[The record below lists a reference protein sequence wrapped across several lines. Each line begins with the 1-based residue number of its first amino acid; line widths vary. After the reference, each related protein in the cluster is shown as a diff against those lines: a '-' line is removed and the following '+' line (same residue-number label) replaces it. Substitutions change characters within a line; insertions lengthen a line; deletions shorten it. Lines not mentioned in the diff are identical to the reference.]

1 MADKMIAAPPNEPVH
16 DACRIGLGA
25 VTRVFVGWSL
35 RHEATRWRPALLMVL
50 PLLVAGV
57 LAATTWFTWRWP
69 RPVTG
74 RVAMLQLI
82 WVAAVAIGFG
92 GVQYASKAV
101 CWELS
106 REMRDIVRLTGLNA
120 QTLLWA
126 KTLTRWGTIC
136 WSLLLLLP
144 LALLA
149 FTLGG
154 VARDQL
160 VAGAFGLALI
170 AALVGSMAMLAG
182 VLTCNAQNPEKMAAN
197 VTGSVLVIYN
207 MAFAAVSQM
216 IYWGWWWTTGDT
228 APVELFCRQLALY
241 SPSVS
246 VSQALT
252 SPGLFSPLEL
262 GYWMHFVTAAVCA
275 GVASLG
281 MHFQWQSDASDGRL
295 VEEEASQGRAV
306 GQRRKLWARYFTS
319 TRVRP
324 EPALGLDDRALLTD
338 VEQTAERPSV
348 TSGVSTMGADAEEP
362 GGLRHP
368 AQTRVVAARP
378 SRRPRCSDRPFFWKD
393 VYILSEERKRVNLM
407 SLFYVVAAM
416 GLFSFLAVI
425 AHDTRDFGGAA
436 IFFSIMS
443 IIVASLVISVR
454 FDSLLTA
461 EFRDRTWGSLML
473 LPVDPC
479 HLLFTKLWAALWE
492 QRFVVLPVGVAQVTL
507 LLAMPTG
514 AYVAGIAVVFAPLAA
529 CLMCQMSAINQ
540 LLGKKWWV
548 GIVQAVAFIAVLVGS
563 GVMFAMCGVAPGF
576 ALTTVFLTAI
586 LLATQFW
593 LIHPLARSW
602 SEP

>member
-1 MADKMIAAPPNEPVH
+1 MADEVMAAAPNEPVH
-16 DACRIGLGA
+16 AARRIGFGA

-35 RHEATRWRPALLMVL
+35 RHEATRWRPALVMLL

-57 LAATTWFTWRWP
+57 LAATTWTTWRWP
-69 RPVTG
+69 RPMTG

-101 CWELS
+101 CWEMS

-120 QTLLWA
+120 QTLLWT
-126 KTLTRWGTIC
+126 KSLTRWGTIG
-136 WSLLLLLP
+136 WSLLLLWP

-160 VAGAFGLALI
+160 VAGAFGLTLI

-182 VLTCNAQNPEKMAAN
+182 VLTCNAENPEKMAAN
-197 VTGSVLVIYN
+197 ITGTVLVIYN
-207 MAFAAVSQM
+207 MAFATISQA

-228 APVELFCRQLALY
+228 TSVELFCRQLTLY
-241 SPSVS
+241 GPTVS

-252 SPGLFSPLEL
+252 SPGLFSPLEM
-262 GYWMHFVTAAVCA
+262 GYWMHFITAAFCA

-281 MHFQWQSDASDGRL
+281 MHFQWQGDASDGRI
-295 VEEEASQGRAV
+295 VEEEASQSRAV
-306 GQRRKLWARYFTS
+306 GRRRGFWARYFSS
-319 TRVRP
+319 TKR
-324 EPALGLDDRALLTD
+324 
-338 VEQTAERPSV
+338 
-348 TSGVSTMGADAEEP
+348 ADAEEP

-368 AQTRVVAARP
+368 AQTRVLVSRP
-378 SRRPRCSDRPFFWKD
+378 TGRPMCSDRPFFWKD
-393 VYILSEERKRVNLM
+393 VYILSEERKRVNWA
-407 SLFYVVAAM
+407 SLFYVVAAI
-416 GLFSFLAVI
+416 GLAAFLAVI
-425 AHDTRDFGGAA
+425 AHTQNFGDAA
-436 IFFSIMS
+436 IFFSILS

-454 FDSLLTA
+454 FDSLLTV

-479 HLLFTKLWAALWE
+479 SLLYTKLWAALWE
-492 QRFVVLPVGVAQVTL
+492 QRFVAFPVGVAQVAL

-514 AYVAGIAVVFAPLAA
+514 AYVAGIAVVLAPLAA
-529 CLMCQMSAINQ
+529 GLMCQMSAINQ

-548 GIVQAVAFIAVLVGS
+548 GLVQAVAFIAVLVGA
-563 GVMFAMCGVAPGF
+563 GVLFATCGVAPGF
-576 ALTTVFLTAI
+576 ALTTVFLTVI
-586 LLATQFW
+586 LFATQFW
-593 LIHPLARSW
+593 LVHPLARNW

>member
-1 MADKMIAAPPNEPVH
+1 MADEVIAAAPNEPVH
-16 DACRIGLGA
+16 DARWIGLGA
-25 VTRVFVGWSL
+25 VMRVFVGWSL
-35 RHEATRWRPALLMVL
+35 RHEATRWRPALVMVL

-69 RPVTG
+69 QPVTG

-82 WVAAVAIGFG
+82 WVAAVAVGLG
-92 GVQYASKAV
+92 GAQYASKAV

-106 REMRDIVRLTGLNA
+106 REMRDIVRLTSLDA
-120 QTLLWA
+120 QTLLWT

-160 VAGAFGLALI
+160 VAGAFGLMLV

-197 VTGSVLVIYN
+197 VTGTILVIYN
-207 MAFAAVSQM
+207 MAFVAVSQL

-228 APVELFCRQLALY
+228 TPVELFCRQLALY

-252 SPGLFSPLEL
+252 SPGLFSPLEV
-262 GYWMHFVTAAVCA
+262 GYWLHFVTAAACA
-275 GVASLG
+275 GVASRG
-281 MHFQWQSDASDGRL
+281 MHFQWRADFSGERL
-295 VEEEASQGRAV
+295 VDDEPDKAQAV
-306 GQRRKLWARYFTS
+306 GRRRRFWARYFTLN
-319 TRVRP
+319 RVRT
-324 EPALGLDDRALLTD
+324 AGAVGLDDRTLPTE
-338 VEQTAERPSV
+338 VER
-348 TSGVSTMGADAEEP
+348 TSRRLFVSSDESAMGADAEEP
-362 GGLRHP
+362 GGLRRP
-368 AQTRVVAARP
+368 AQTRVVAAR
-378 SRRPRCSDRPFFWKD
+378 STGRPRCSDRPFFWKD
-393 VYILSEERKRVNLM
+393 VYILSEERKRVNWA
-407 SLFYVVAAM
+407 SLFYVVAAIGM
-416 GLFSFLAVI
+416 AAFLAVI
-425 AHDTRDFGGAA
+425 AHVQDFGGAA

-454 FDSLLTA
+454 FDSLLTV

-479 HLLFTKLWAALWE
+479 DLLFTKLWAALWE

-529 CLMCQMSAINQ
+529 CLMCQMSAVNQ

-548 GIVQAVAFIAVLVGS
+548 GIVQVVAFIAVLVGS
-563 GVMFAMCGVAPGF
+563 GVIFATCGVEVGF
-576 ALTTVFLTAI
+576 ALTTVLFTVI
-586 LLATQFW
+586 LFATQFW
-593 LIHPLARSW
+593 LVHPLARSW

>member
-1 MADKMIAAPPNEPVH
+1 MADEVVATTPTEPAP
-16 DACRIGLGA
+16 DARQIGIGA

-35 RHEATRWRPALLMVL
+35 RHEATRWRPALVMLL

-57 LAATTWFTWRWP
+57 LAATTWTTWRWP
-69 RPVTG
+69 RPMTG

-101 CWELS
+101 CWEMS

-120 QTLLWA
+120 QTLLWT
-126 KTLTRWGTIC
+126 KSLTRWGTIG
-136 WSLLLLLP
+136 WSLLLLWP

-154 VARDQL
+154 VRLDQL

-182 VLTCNAQNPEKMAAN
+182 VLTCNAENPEKMAAN
-197 VTGSVLVIYN
+197 ITGTVLVIYN
-207 MAFAAVSQM
+207 LAFAAVSQA
-216 IYWGWWWTTGDT
+216 IYWGWWATKGDT
-228 APVELFCRQLALY
+228 APVDLVCLQLALY

-246 VSQALT
+246 VSQALA
-252 SPGLFSPLEL
+252 SPSLFSPLEV
-262 GYWMHFVTAAVCA
+262 GYWMHFVSAAVCA

-281 MHFQWQSDASDGRL
+281 MHFQWYSSVGDGRL
-295 VEEEASQGRAV
+295 VEEAASQDRAV
-306 GQRRKLWARYFTS
+306 DQRRGIWARYFSSNLVRLERVIDGGELTS
-319 TRVRP
+319 QT
-324 EPALGLDDRALLTD
+324 DD
-338 VEQTAERPSV
+338 EQTKR
-348 TSGVSTMGADAEEP
+348 ADAEEP
-362 GGLRHP
+362 GGLRRP
-368 AQTRVVAARP
+368 AQKQVVAV
-378 SRRPRCSDRPFFWKD
+378 SSTGRPRCSDRPFFWKD
-393 VYILSEERKRVNLM
+393 VYVLSEERKRVNWA
-407 SLFYVVAAM
+407 SLFYVVAAI
-416 GLFSFLAVI
+416 GLAAFLAVI
-425 AHDTRDFGGAA
+425 AQSQDFGGAA
-436 IFFSIMS
+436 IFFSIIS

-454 FDSLLTA
+454 FDSLLTV

-479 HLLFTKLWAALWE
+479 SLLFTKLGAAMWE
-492 QRFVVLPVGVAQVTL
+492 QRVVALPVGVAQVAL

-514 AYVAGIAVVFAPLAA
+514 AYAVGIAAVFAPLGA

-548 GIVQAVAFIAVLVGS
+548 GLVQAVAFIVVLVGA
-563 GVMFAMCGVAPGF
+563 GVMFATCGVAPGF
-576 ALTTVFLTAI
+576 ALTTFFLTVI
-586 LLATQFW
+586 LFATQFW
-593 LIHPLARSW
+593 LVHPLARSW